1 MYKYVLIVVLF
12 YKYNDKYNLETD
24 ESRINARQLLY
35 LNNCLKLLSKSC
47 QKYLKN
53 IFIIKVNTI

>member
-1 MYKYVLIVVLF
+1 MYTYFLIVFLL
-12 YKYNDKYNLETD
+12 YKYNLETA

-35 LNNCLKLLSKSC
+35 LYNLKLLSKSC